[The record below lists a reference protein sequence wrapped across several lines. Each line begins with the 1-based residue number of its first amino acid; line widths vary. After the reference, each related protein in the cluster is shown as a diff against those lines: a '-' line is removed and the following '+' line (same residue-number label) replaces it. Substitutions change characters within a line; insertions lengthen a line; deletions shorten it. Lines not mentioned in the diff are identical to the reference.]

1 MNFLAS
7 VCGSRAVTL
16 TNSWNFLGGALVNDS
31 NVFSRTVRCI
41 FPLSSGG
48 GIIWFGHS
56 DTGGSARNLA
66 VYNESTRVWSTNPIG
81 VLNEQV
87 ITIVEDSTFIYIG
100 GEFTTIGGVAGY
112 NRIARWNKS
121 TSTVSAM
128 STQGINGT
136 VISLA
141 VAGGMV
147 YATGS
152 FSQVGG
158 VFCENIARWN
168 GTSWSAMGTGL
179 NSVGRTIAVI
189 GTNVYVGGAFTTAGG
204 VTCNR
209 IAMWNGTAWSSL
221 GTGLTGTTGPD
232 CNIIRA
238 SGNLIYVG
246 GRFFTAGG
254 VAVGHIAVYNTT
266 TLQWSALGSG
276 MSGGTATSVYS
287 ITITTDGR
295 IIAAG
300 QFTSVDG
307 VAASNI
313 AIRTGTVW
321 SAFSTGITGGAINEV
336 YTTAINN
343 TNNALYAGGGF
354 TTAGYKTVSNVARW
368 SGAETI

>member
-1 MNFLAS
+1 MNLLAAIS
-7 VCGSRAVTL
+7 GGRFVSAP
-16 TNSWNFLGGALVNDS
+16 TNSWNFLGNVLFNDQQVIQLVK
-31 NVFSRTVRCI
+31 CI
-41 FPLSSGG
+41 LPLSSGG
-48 GIIWFGHS
+48 GIFWVGHTRPS
-56 DTGGSARNLA
+56 GSSRFLA
-66 VYNESTRVWSTNPIG
+66 VYNESTRIWTTNPVG
-81 VLNEQV
+81 VFNREVL
-87 ITIVEDSTFIYIG
+87 TIVEDSTFIYIG
-100 GEFTTIGGVAGY
+100 GEFTTIGGVGY
-112 NRIARWNKS
+112 NKIARWNKS
-121 TSTVSAM
+121 TSTLSNM
-128 STQGINGT
+128 STQGMNSR
-136 VISLA
+136 VNSLA

-147 YATGS
+147 YAIGD
-152 FSQVGG
+152 FSQAGG
-158 VFCENIARWN
+158 VTCSNVARWN

-179 NSVGRTIAVI
+179 NSIGRTVAVI

-232 CNIIRA
+232 CHIIRP

-246 GRFFTAGG
+246 GRFFSAGG

-276 MSGGTATSVYS
+276 LSGSYTEVYS

-307 VAASNI
+307 VAAVNI
-313 AIRTGTVW
+313 AIRTGTLW
-321 SAFSTGITGGAINEV
+321 SPFSTGLTGGV
-336 YTTAINN
+336 YNVVYATAINN

-354 TTAGYKTVSNVARW
+354 TTAGGKTVCDVARW